1 MISSDKIQPEH
12 LARPAFVY
20 VRQST
25 LEQVRHHR
33 ESQRRQY
40 GLADQ
45 ARALGW
51 REVIVIDEDLGK
63 SGASAAGRGGFQRLV
78 ATVGLGEAGAIFSTE
93 VSRLARNN
101 RDWYQLLD
109 LCGLLNT
116 LIVDAEGIYDPRQL
130 NDRLLLGLKGT
141 ISEAELGWLRQRA
154 HAALLAKAHRGELV
168 LGLPAGYVRTS
179 AGGIEK
185 DPDQRVQQAI
195 ALVFER
201 FAALGSARQVLLWC
215 RQEGL
220 PLPVV
225 KPDPLGGPPGGA
237 PLHWRLPVYGTILR
251 VLQNPI
257 YAGAYAFGRTGT
269 HVHIEA
275 GRPCKRRGRRQRRE
289 DWTVLLRDHHEPYIA
304 WDRYER
310 HQQMLADNTNMRGA
324 MAKGAVR
331 RGESL
336 VAGLLRCGHC
346 GRRLQVVSTGSARGP
361 SARYQCG
368 TGRLSLGQLRGC
380 FTVGA
385 RRIDEAIEREVLR
398 VVAPGAI
405 EAALQAVDHADVQTE
420 TTRRA
425 LDLGLRQAR
434 YEADRAQRQYD
445 AVEPENRLVSETL
458 ERRWNAAL
466 ARVTELEHRLA
477 AGPPA
482 VAPVR
487 ADRGQLLA
495 LAADLPAVW
504 RRPTTDIPLKKRI
517 VRLLIEE
524 IVATATAASPEVTL
538 VMHWKGGTHTQL
550 VARKNRVGGHRYCTD
565 RAVIDVVRDLAR
577 SLPDGEIARILNRL
591 GYQTGQRNSWT
602 AARVA
607 SLRYGHQI
615 PAIDR
620 TATTKLLTLWD
631 AARALGVSPMTVRRL
646 ITRNMLPATQPVP
659 YAPWA
664 IRPEDLAL
672 EHVQHA
678 AEVVKQGH
686 RLPQPLSEAQLT
698 FNNSQT

>member
-1 MISSDKIQPEH
+1 MISREKIQPEH

-25 LEQVRHHR
+25 LEQVRHHH

-40 GLADQ
+40 GLADH

-51 REVIVIDEDLGK
+51 REVIVIDDDLGK
-63 SGASAAGRGGFQRLV
+63 SGASAAGRVGFQRLV
-78 ATVGLGEAGAIFSTE
+78 ATVGLGQAGAIFGSE

-116 LIVDAEGIYDPRQL
+116 LIIDTEGVYDPRQL

-154 HAALLAKAHRGELV
+154 HASLLAKAHRGELV
-168 LGLPAGYVRTS
+168 LGLPVGYVRTS
-179 AGGIEK
+179 DDRLEK
-185 DPDQRVQQAI
+185 DPDQRVQQAV

-220 PLPVV
+220 ALPVV
-225 KPDPLGGPPGGA
+225 KPTGHGGTH
-237 PLHWRLPVYGTILR
+237 LEWRLPVYGTILR
-251 VLQNPI
+251 FLQNPI

-269 HVHIEA
+269 HTAIEA

-289 DWTVLLRDHHEPYIA
+289 EWMVLLRDHHEPYIP
-304 WDRYER
+304 WDCYER

-346 GRRLQVVSTGSARGP
+346 GRRLQVVSAGRGSGAA
-361 SARYQCG
+361 ARYECG
-368 TGRLSLGQLRGC
+368 RPQLTCGRRRGC
-380 FTVGA
+380 VSVGA
-385 RRIDEAIEREVLR
+385 LRVDEAIQREVLR
-398 VVAPGAI
+398 VIAPGAI
-405 EAALQAVDHADVQTE
+405 EAAVDAVDQTDAE
-420 TTRRA
+420 TDATRRA
-425 LDLGLRQAR
+425 LELELRQAR
-434 YEADRAQRQYD
+434 YEADRTQRQYD
-445 AVEPENRLVSETL
+445 AVEPENRLVGETL

-466 ARVTELEHRLA
+466 ARVAELEHRLA
-477 AGPPA
+477 ILPPPA
-482 VAPVR
+482 RLAPVDR
-487 ADRGQLLA
+487 AQLLT
-495 LAADLPAVW
+495 LADDLPAVW
-504 RRPTTDIPLKKRI
+504 RRPATDIALKKRI

-524 IVATATAASPEVTL
+524 LIATATTEPPQVTL
-538 VMHWKGGTHTQL
+538 VVHWKGGKHTQL
-550 VARKNRVGGHRYCTD
+550 VVRKNRAGGHRYCTD

-577 SLPDGEIARILNRL
+577 SLPDSEIARILNRL
-591 GYQTGQRNSWT
+591 GYRTGQLNSWT

-615 PAIDR
+615 PAADR
-620 TATTKLLTLWD
+620 TASARLLTIVE

-646 ITRNMLPATQPVP
+646 IIGKVLPATQPVP

-664 IRPEDLAL
+664 IRHEDLAI
-672 EHVQHA
+672 EPVQRA
-678 AEVVKQGH
+678 AEAVKKER
-686 RLPQPLSEAQLT
+686 RLPQPASETQLT
-698 FNNSQT
+698 LSNSQT

>member
-1 MISSDKIQPEH
+1 MISSDKIQSEH

-25 LEQVRHHR
+25 LEQVRHPR
-33 ESQRRQY
+33 ESQRLQY
-40 GLADQ
+40 GLAEH

-51 REVIVIDEDLGK
+51 REGIVIDEDLGK
-63 SGASAAGRGGFQRLV
+63 SGASAAGRVGFQRLV
-78 ATVGLGEAGAIFSTE
+78 ATVGLGEAGAIFGTE

-101 RDWYQLLD
+101 RDWYHLLD

-116 LIVDAEGIYDPRQL
+116 LIVDSEGIYDPRQL

-168 LGLPAGYVRTS
+168 LGLPVGYVRTP
-179 AGGIEK
+179 AGGVEK
-185 DPDQRVQQAI
+185 DPDQRVQHAI

-201 FAALGSARQVLLWC
+201 FVAMGSARQVLLWC

-225 KPDPLGGPPGGA
+225 KPAGRGGVHVP
-237 PLHWRLPVYGTILR
+237 WRLPGYGTILR
-251 VLQNPI
+251 FLQNPI

-269 HVHIEA
+269 HGHIEA

-289 DWTVLLRDHHEPYIA
+289 DWTVLLWDHHEPYIA
-304 WDRYER
+304 WERYER

-346 GRRLQVVSTGSARGP
+346 GRRLQVMSTGRARGP
-361 SARYQCG
+361 SARYQCA
-368 TGRLSLGQLRGC
+368 TGRLSHGLLHGC
-380 FTVGA
+380 FTVGT
-385 RRIDEAIEREVLR
+385 RRVDEAIEREVVR

-405 EAALQAVDHADVQTE
+405 EAALDAAHQADAETE
-420 TTRRA
+420 ATRGA
-425 LDLGLRQAR
+425 LDLELRQAR

-445 AVEPENRLVSETL
+445 AVEPENRLVSATL

-477 AGPPA
+477 ARTPAAPP
-482 VAPVR
+482 VQIDR
-487 ADRGQLLA
+487 AQLRA
-495 LAADLPAVW
+495 LAEDVPAVW
-504 RRPTTDIPLKKRI
+504 QRPTTDIPLKKRI

-524 IVATATAASPEVTL
+524 IVATATAEPPEVTL
-538 VMHWKGGTHTQL
+538 VVHWKGGKHTQL
-550 VARKNRVGGHRYCTD
+550 AVRKNRVGGHRYCTD

-607 SLRYGHQI
+607 RLRYGHQI
-615 PAIDR
+615 PAVDR
-620 TATTKLLTLWD
+620 TAARLLTMWD

-646 ITRNMLPATQPVP
+646 ITRKMLPATQPVP

-672 EHVQHA
+672 EHVQRA
-678 AEVVKQGH
+678 TEAVKQGH
-686 RLPQPLSEAQLT
+686 RLPQPASETQLT
-698 FNNSQT
+698 LNDSQT

>member
-1 MISSDKIQPEH
+1 MMSREKIQPEH

-25 LEQVRHHR
+25 LGQVRHHH
-33 ESQRRQY
+33 ESRRRQY
-40 GLADQ
+40 GLAED

-51 REVIVIDEDLGK
+51 RDVTVIDEDLGK
-63 SGASAAGRGGFQRLV
+63 SGASAAGRVGFQRLV
-78 ATVGLGEAGAIFSTE
+78 ATVGLGQAGAIFGSE

-116 LIVDAEGIYDPRQL
+116 LIIDTEGIYDPRQL

-154 HAALLAKAHRGELV
+154 QAGLLAKAHRGELV
-168 LGLPAGYVRTS
+168 LGLPVGYVRTPENHV
-179 AGGIEK
+179 EK
-185 DPDQRVQQAI
+185 DPDLRVQQAI

-201 FAALGSARQVLLWC
+201 FAAMGSARQVLLWC

-220 PLPVV
+220 ALPVV
-225 KPDPLGGPPGGA
+225 KPDGLGGA
-237 PLHWRLPVYGTILR
+237 QVRWRLPVYGTILR
-251 VLQNPI
+251 FLQNPI

-269 HVHIEA
+269 HVQIEA

-289 DWTVLLRDHHEPYIA
+289 EWTVLLRDHHEPYIA

-310 HQQMLADNTNMRGA
+310 HQQILADNTNMRGA

-346 GRRLQVVSTGSARGP
+346 GRRLQVMSTGSARGP
-361 SARYQCG
+361 AARYQCG
-368 TGRLSLGQLRGC
+368 GGRLSHGLLRGC
-380 FTVGA
+380 FSVGA
-385 RRIDEAIEREVLR
+385 LRVDEAIEREVLR

-405 EAALQAVDHADVQTE
+405 EAAVDAADHADAQTE
-420 TTRRA
+420 VTRRA
-425 LDLGLRQAR
+425 LDLELRQAR

-445 AVEPENRLVSETL
+445 AVEPENRLVNETL
-458 ERRWNAAL
+458 ERRWNVAL
-466 ARVTELEHRLA
+466 TRVAEVEHRLA
-477 AGPPA
+477 ALIPTARPA
-482 VAPVR
+482 PIDR
-487 ADRGQLLA
+487 AQLLA
-495 LAADLPAVW
+495 LADDLPAVW
-504 RRPTTDIPLKKRI
+504 RRPATDIPLKKRI
-517 VRLLIEE
+517 VRLLVEE
-524 IVATATAASPEVTL
+524 IVATATVEPPEVTL
-538 VMHWKGGTHTQL
+538 VMHWKGGQHTQL
-550 VARKNRVGGHRYCTD
+550 VVRKNRPGGHRYCTD

-591 GYQTGQRNSWT
+591 GYRTGQRNAWT

-615 PAIDR
+615 PAVDR
-620 TATTKLLTLWD
+620 AASARLLTMME
-631 AARALGVSPMTVRRL
+631 AARALSVSPMTIRRL
-646 ITRNMLPATQPVP
+646 ITRKMLPATQPVP

-664 IRPEDLAL
+664 IRPDDLAL
-672 EHVQHA
+672 EPVQHA
-678 AEVVKQGH
+678 AEAVKQGR
-686 RLPQPLSEAQLT
+686 RLPPPVSENQLT
-698 FNNSQT
+698 LNNSQT

>member
-1 MISSDKIQPEH
+1 MISSDKIQSEH

-40 GLADQ
+40 GLAEH

-63 SGASAAGRGGFQRLV
+63 SGASATGRVGFQRLV
-78 ATVGLGEAGAIFSTE
+78 ATVGLGEAGAIFGTE

-101 RDWYQLLD
+101 RDWYHLLD

-116 LIVDAEGIYDPRQL
+116 LIVDSEGIYDPRQL

-168 LGLPAGYVRTS
+168 LGLPVGYVRTP
-179 AGGIEK
+179 AGGVEK
-185 DPDQRVQQAI
+185 DPDQRVQHAI

-201 FAALGSARQVLLWC
+201 FAAMGSARQVLLWC

-220 PLPVV
+220 TLPVV
-225 KPDPLGGPPGGA
+225 KPDGRGGV
-237 PLHWRLPVYGTILR
+237 HVQWRLPGYGTILR
-251 VLQNPI
+251 FLQNPI

-304 WDRYER
+304 WERYER
-310 HQQMLADNTNMRGA
+310 HQQMLADNTNMRGT

-346 GRRLQVVSTGSARGP
+346 GRRLQVMSTGSARGP

-368 TGRLSLGQLRGC
+368 TGRLSHGLLHGC
-380 FTVGA
+380 FTVGT
-385 RRIDEAIEREVLR
+385 RRVDEVIEREVVR

-405 EAALQAVDHADVQTE
+405 EAALDAAHQADAETE
-420 TTRRA
+420 ATRGA
-425 LDLGLRQAR
+425 LDLELRQAR

-458 ERRWNAAL
+458 SGAGMPRWHGSPSWSTDGPL
-466 ARVTELEHRLA
+466 ARRRRRRSRSTAHNSGRSRRTSPRC
-477 AGPPA
+477 GN
-482 VAPVR
+482 AP
-487 ADRGQLLA
+487 
-495 LAADLPAVW
+495 
-504 RRPTTDIPLKKRI
+504 RRI
-517 VRLLIEE
+517 
-524 IVATATAASPEVTL
+524 SP
-538 VMHWKGGTHTQL
+538 
-550 VARKNRVGGHRYCTD
+550 
-565 RAVIDVVRDLAR
+565 
-577 SLPDGEIARILNRL
+577 
-591 GYQTGQRNSWT
+591 
-602 AARVA
+602 
-607 SLRYGHQI
+607 
-615 PAIDR
+615 
-620 TATTKLLTLWD
+620 
-631 AARALGVSPMTVRRL
+631 
-646 ITRNMLPATQPVP
+646 
-659 YAPWA
+659 
-664 IRPEDLAL
+664 
-672 EHVQHA
+672 
-678 AEVVKQGH
+678 
-686 RLPQPLSEAQLT
+686 
-698 FNNSQT
+698 

>member
-40 GLADQ
+40 GLAEQ

-51 REVIVIDEDLGK
+51 REVIVIDEDQGK
-63 SGASAAGRGGFQRLV
+63 SGASAAGRAGFQRLV
-78 ATVGLGEAGAIFSTE
+78 ATVGLGEAGAIFGTE

-116 LIVDAEGIYDPRQL
+116 LIVDSEGIYDPRQL

-154 HAALLAKAHRGELV
+154 YAALLAKAHRGELV
-168 LGLPAGYVRTS
+168 LGLPVGYVRIPT
-179 AGGIEK
+179 GGVEK

-201 FAALGSARQVLLWC
+201 FAAMGSARQVLLWC

-220 PLPVV
+220 ALPVA
-225 KPDPLGGPPGGA
+225 KPDGLGGIQVQ
-237 PLHWRLPVYGTILR
+237 WRLPVYGTILR
-251 VLQNPI
+251 FLQNPI

-346 GRRLQVVSTGSARGP
+346 GRRLQVMSTGSARGP

-368 TGRLSLGQLRGC
+368 TGRLSHGLLRGC
-380 FTVGA
+380 FSVGT
-385 RRIDEAIEREVLR
+385 RRVDEAIEGEVLR

-405 EAALQAVDHADVQTE
+405 EAAVDAAHQADAE
-420 TTRRA
+420 IEATRGA
-425 LDLGLRQAR
+425 LDLELRQAR

-466 ARVTELEHRLA
+466 ACVTELEHRLA
-477 AGPPA
+477 TRAPS
-482 VAPVR
+482 VAPAR
-487 ADRGQLLA
+487 ADRAQLVA
-495 LAADLPAVW
+495 LADDLPAVW

-524 IVATATAASPEVTL
+524 IVATATVEPPEVTL
-538 VMHWKGGTHTQL
+538 VMHWKGGKHTQL
-550 VARKNRVGGHRYCTD
+550 VVRKNRAGGHRYCTD
-565 RAVIDVVRDLAR
+565 RAIIDVVRDLAR

-607 SLRYGHQI
+607 SLRYGYQI
-615 PAIDR
+615 PAVDR
-620 TATTKLLTLWD
+620 TASPRLLTMWD
-631 AARALGVSPMTVRRL
+631 AAHSLGVSPMTIRRL
-646 ITRNMLPATQPVP
+646 ITRKMLPATQPVP

-672 EHVQHA
+672 DHVQRA
-678 AEVVKQGH
+678 AEAVKQGH
-686 RLPQPLSEAQLT
+686 RLPQPVSENQLT
-698 FNNSQT
+698 LNNSQT